1 MLYSEL
7 TSQPR
12 TTHWSKNKTEN
23 TLAHEWRRFSTLD
36 ADEGRASDVGI
47 WKVRYEDHKSKLP
60 GGEMREIQG
69 NGRVFQETNMN

>member
-1 MLYSEL
+1 
-7 TSQPR
+7 
-12 TTHWSKNKTEN
+12 
-23 TLAHEWRRFSTLD
+23 LAHEWRRFSTLD